1 MSEQSLDPASIS
13 PAEAKERLE
22 QALFEIRRVI
32 AGQDVMLE
40 RVVVCLLAQGHLLLE
55 GVPGLAKTLTVKTTA
70 AVLGGSFSRIQ
81 FTPDLV
87 PSDLVGTRIY
97 RQGEGSFDT
106 ELGPV
111 FCNFLL
117 ADEINRA
124 PAKVQSALLEAM
136 EERGVTLEG
145 QQLQLPPPFFVLA
158 TQNPVEY
165 EGTYPLPEAQ
175 QDRFLFKVRLD
186 YPTPADEMEVLRR
199 WESGIEL
206 RDPAKA
212 GVEPALGKADIDECR
227 AEVGKVVLDEKI
239 RRYIVDLAS
248 ATRAA
253 PEIALGASTRAEV
266 LLMLAARAYA
276 AFDGHDFV
284 TPDHVKAL
292 LGPAFRHRLIL
303 RPEAEVA
310 GQTPDSVLD
319 AVASRVVPPR

>member
-1 MSEQSLDPASIS
+1 
-13 PAEAKERLE
+13 
-22 QALFEIRRVI
+22 
-32 AGQDVMLE
+32 
-40 RVVVCLLAQGHLLLE
+40 
-55 GVPGLAKTLTVKTTA
+55 
-70 AVLGGSFSRIQ
+70 
-81 FTPDLV
+81 
-87 PSDLVGTRIY
+87 
-97 RQGEGSFDT
+97 
-106 ELGPV
+106 
-111 FCNFLL
+111 
-117 ADEINRA
+117 
-124 PAKVQSALLEAM
+124 M
-136 EERGVTLEG
+136 EEGGVTLEG
-145 QQLQLPPPFFVLA
+145 QQLPLPAPFLVLA

-206 RDPAKA
+206 RDPVKA
-212 GVEPALGKADIDECR
+212 GVESVLGAGDIDECR
-227 AEVGKVVLDEKI
+227 AQVARVTLDEKI
-239 RRYIVDLAS
+239 RRYVVDLAA
-248 ATRAA
+248 ATRSA

-276 AFDGHDFV
+276 AFDGGDFV

-292 LGPAFRHRLIL
+292 LAPAFRHRLIL

>member
-1 MSEQSLDPASIS
+1 MAGTAASAPEFYTRLREQLIKAVIGQEDAIKLCAIALV
-13 PAEAKERLE
+13 AE
-22 QALFEIRRVI
+22 
-32 AGQDVMLE
+32 
-40 RVVVCLLAQGHLLLE
+40 GHVLLE
-55 GVPGLAKTLTVKTTA
+55 GVPGTGKTLLAKAMARALSLDYGRV
-70 AVLGGSFSRIQ
+70 Q
-81 FTPDLV
+81 FTPDLM
-87 PSDLVGTRIY
+87 PADIVGTSVYDLTNRTFAL
-97 RQGEGSFDT
+97 RR
-106 ELGPV
+106 GPIFTNV
-111 FCNFLL
+111 LL

-145 QQLQLPPPFFVLA
+145 KQLALPDPFFVLA

-186 YPTPADEMEVLRR
+186 YPSAADEMEVLRR

-212 GVEPALGKADIDECR
+212 GVEPVLGRADIESCKV
-227 AEVGKVVLDEKI
+227 EVAKVVVDEKI
-239 RRYIVDLAS
+239 RAYVVELAS
-248 ATRAA
+248 ATRNA

-266 LLMLAARAYA
+266 MLMLAARAYA
-276 AFDGHDFV
+276 AFDGQPFV

-292 LGPAFRHRLIL
+292 LTPAFRHRLIL
-303 RPEAEVA
+303 RPEAEVG
-310 GQTPDSVLD
+310 GQTPDSVLE